1 MRKIEHLSPTAVDDW
16 GEPGDMIKRSEFYLK
31 RLADHRPPK
40 LPQTQPMAI
49 GSSFDAFVK
58 SYLHKKLY
66 GNYGKEVEHK
76 IVGMDGVEFTTKGP
90 EFDLDLLFAVQ
101 VEPQNRVIAKLD
113 GQRCL
118 NLYRSCGA
126 LSDLLIE
133 IQMAQGNVQFEIT
146 VEANVSHE
154 CMVCEV
160 PLLGKPD
167 LSFVF
172 ELDGLLYRVIFD
184 WKVNGYYS
192 ATMKSPEKG
201 YLKCRDSWDHTICP
215 PSRGGPVAQ
224 HKNVIIKRFG
234 NMSINAVLPFEQVN
248 KKFARQLTIYG
259 WVMGAPVGSKQII
272 GIEQLCGKPWPGPN
286 GPLLRIASH
295 RGMVSEKYQYE
306 LALHISQIWQ
316 QIQDGHIFEWMSKT
330 DSDNRCAVL
339 DDYYK
344 AFLKDQG
351 GPLAKWFSET
361 TRPIVNY

>member
-1 MRKIEHLSPTAVDDW
+1 MRKLEHLSPTAIDDW
-16 GEPGDMIKRSEFYLK
+16 GDQFDMIKRSEFYLK

-40 LPQTQPMAI
+40 LPQTQPMSV
-49 GSSFDAFVK
+49 GSAFDAFVK
-58 SYLHKKLY
+58 NYLHVKLY
-66 GNYGKEVEHK
+66 GNAGKDVDHKIMDHNGKET
-76 IVGMDGVEFTTKGP
+76 IVRGP
-90 EFDLDLLFAVQ
+90 EFDLGLLFKVQ
-101 VEPQNRVIAKLD
+101 VEPQNREIANID
-113 GQRCL
+113 GARCL
-118 NLYRSCGA
+118 ELYRKCGA

-133 IQMAQGNVQFEIT
+133 IQMAQGDVKFEIT
-146 VEANVSHE
+146 VEANISHE

-172 ELDGLLYRVIFD
+172 EIDGVLYRVIFD

-192 ATMKSPEKG
+192 KTMKSPEKG

-234 NMSINAVLPFEQVN
+234 SMSINAVLPFEEVN

-272 GIEQLCGKPWPGPN
+272 GIEQLCGKPWPSPD

-306 LALHISQIWQ
+306 LALHISEIWER
-316 QIQDGHIFEWMSKT
+316 IQSGHIFDWLSRAE
-330 DSDNRCAVL
+330 SDARCAVL

-344 AFLKDQG
+344 AFLGDQQ

-361 TRPIVNY
+361 TRPTVNY